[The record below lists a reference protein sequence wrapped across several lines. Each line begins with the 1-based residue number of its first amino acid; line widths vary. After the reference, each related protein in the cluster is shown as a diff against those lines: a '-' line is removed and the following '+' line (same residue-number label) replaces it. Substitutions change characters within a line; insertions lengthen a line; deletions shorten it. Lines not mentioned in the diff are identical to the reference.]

1 MTKPHILFFARGYQ
15 ADFYPELTDDRYEA
29 VFVTMTRAEAD
40 RVRAKGQ
47 TVTACFE
54 EDFDTL
60 APAEIPPHYLHTSF
74 MSDRFLGRFDQATRL
89 DILGK
94 EIAFWRV
101 LMDRFKPAAVMN
113 ELVAIEISE
122 VLLIESRA
130 QNIPYLAALMCVIE
144 GYFYW
149 LPNPISLSGQK
160 LDLPT
165 QPSAT
170 ALNIADTYLEELR
183 QADYKPYYVRNL
195 SGRRSLKPLLAG
207 VAKALVW
214 RWRDWQSRDPSH
226 AGSFRYE
233 TYSEEYSRR
242 LQMFFASFTK
252 GYDELDAI
260 PESHEIVLYPLHQEP
275 EAKLN
280 YMSEFRADQVATIEN
295 VLKCLGPHQVLVVK
309 EHPVDKGAL
318 LQPKFQKLR
327 ARSPNLRL
335 LPGEVSGRAVL
346 ARADRVATL
355 NSTVGWEAAVL
366 GKCVCIMGEFFY
378 DDLPGV
384 HRIESWQALRDVM
397 RTPVDRVEK
406 LTPEAARNFV
416 AGMIDI
422 SYPCNP
428 LPHTSLYQQDN
439 IAKVRN
445 AIVHGAKLEANANSS
460 DEALSETAISG

>member
-1 MTKPHILFFARGYQ
+1 MSKPHILFFARGYQ

-29 VFVTMTRAEAD
+29 VFVTMTRSEAD

-60 APAEIPPHYLHTSF
+60 VPAEIPPNYLRTSF
-74 MSDRFLGRFDQATRL
+74 MSDRFLGRFDHDVRL

-94 EIAFWRV
+94 EIAFWRG
-101 LMDRFKPAAVMN
+101 LMERFDPVAVMN

-130 QNIPYLAALMCVIE
+130 RKIPYLAALMCVID

-149 LPNPISLSGQK
+149 LPNPITLSGQE

-165 QPSAT
+165 QPSESSL
-170 ALNIADTYLEELR
+170 ALADAYLEELR
-183 QADYKPYYVRNL
+183 QVDYKPYYVRNL
-195 SGRRSLKPLLAG
+195 SGRRSLKPFLAG
-207 VAKALVW
+207 LAKSLVW
-214 RWRDWQSRDPSH
+214 RWRDWRSRDPSH
-226 AGSFRYE
+226 PGTFRYE
-233 TYSEEYSRR
+233 TYSEEYTKR

-260 PESHEIVLYPLHQEP
+260 PEDREIVLYPLHQEP

-309 EHPVDKGAL
+309 EHPVDKGSL
-318 LQPKFQKLR
+318 LRPKFQDLR
-327 ARSPNLRL
+327 ARSSNLRL

-384 HRIESWQALRDVM
+384 HRIESWQQLREIM
-397 RTPVDRVEK
+397 RTPVEKLEK
-406 LTPEAARNFV
+406 LTPDAARNFV

-428 LPHTSLYQQDN
+428 LPHTDLYTPEN
-439 IAKVRN
+439 IAKVRD
-445 AIVHGAKLEANANSS
+445 AIVDGAKIATSADTLGET
-460 DEALSETAISG
+460 LSETTISG